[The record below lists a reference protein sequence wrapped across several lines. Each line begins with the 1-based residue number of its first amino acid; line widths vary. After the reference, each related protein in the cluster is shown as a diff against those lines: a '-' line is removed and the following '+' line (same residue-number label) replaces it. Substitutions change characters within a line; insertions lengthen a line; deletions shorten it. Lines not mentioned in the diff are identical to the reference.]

1 MKPSKKVAKHTL
13 EPEFRADA
21 YIPLIDAI
29 LEVTDSDKMSPKRVR
44 RAVGALYGRKFKTH
58 KEEMNKLILERYYIL
73 EDKREEE
80 TDESQDLKAKIKKL
94 EEENRLLSA
103 QINQGLQASDLQS
116 SIEKRRLL
124 QSTTGRHYKKRRH
137 WKRKAQKNTV
147 LSKKQ
152 KITPAL
158 AEFFGTPPE
167 LSRIEA
173 VQLFWKYVKEHNL
186 QNPDNR
192 REIICDDRMKP
203 VFGDRIGMFETSK
216 VLSRHFVKPEEDKPK
231 DE

>member
-124 QSTTGRHYKKRRH
+124 
-137 WKRKAQKNTV
+137 
-147 LSKKQ
+147 
-152 KITPAL
+152 
-158 AEFFGTPPE
+158 
-167 LSRIEA
+167 
-173 VQLFWKYVKEHNL
+173 
-186 QNPDNR
+186 
-192 REIICDDRMKP
+192 
-203 VFGDRIGMFETSK
+203 
-216 VLSRHFVKPEEDKPK
+216 
-231 DE
+231 